1 MLFTTER
8 CDVAGKIFGFAL
20 VTSFAAGRD
29 EASFFVPFKN
39 GL

>member
-8 CDVAGKIFGFAL
+8 CDIAGKFSGSAL
-20 VTSFAAGRD
+20 VTSFAACGD